1 MRTRLLASLV
11 AAGSVLV
18 ATGCGSG
25 TGAAPDPGQASPAPA
40 ASPIPPVKSP
50 RNVAAMARRPCE
62 LLTAQQATG
71 FGFDLPPVESD
82 GLFGTLDCQWRKTS
96 REQELVRK
104 VDLSMFT
111 NNPTLEVG
119 YSKDHQGL
127 PFFELTEIAGYPA
140 IVSRTNADIAV
151 CDIDI
156 KAAERQSVT
165 VTYHSEEQAL
175 RNNPQQSCEVGKQI
189 AAAVLMN
196 LPPKS

>member
-1 MRTRLLASLV
+1 MRSRFLASV
-11 AAGSVLV
+11 VVAGSVLV
-18 ATGCGSG
+18 AAGCGSG
-25 TGAAPDPGQASPAPA
+25 TGAAPEPAQPSPAPA
-40 ASPIPPVKSP
+40 ASPIPPVNHP
-50 RNVAAMARRPCE
+50 RDVAAMARRPCA

-71 FGFDLPPVESD
+71 FGFDLPPAESD

-96 REQELVRK
+96 REQELVRS
-104 VDLSMFT
+104 VDLSMFA
-111 NNPTLEVG
+111 NNPTLEVV
-119 YSKDHQGL
+119 YSKGHRGL

-140 IVSRTNADIAV
+140 IITRTNADIAH

-165 VTYHSEEQAL
+165 VIYHSEEQAL
-175 RNNPQQSCEVGKQI
+175 KNNPQQSCEVGKQI

>member
-1 MRTRLLASLV
+1 V
-11 AAGSVLV
+11 AASSMIVMTACSG
-18 ATGCGSG
+18 ATG
-25 TGAAPDPGQASPAPA
+25 TAPEPAPPDPSPA
-40 ASPIPPVKSP
+40 ASHIPPVKNP
-50 RNVAAMARRPCE
+50 RDVAAMARRPCE

-71 FGFDLPPVESD
+71 FGFNLPPEESD
-82 GLFGTLDCQWRKTS
+82 GLFGTLDCQWSKTT
-96 REQELVRK
+96 REQQLVRSL
-104 VDLSMFT
+104 DITMFT
-111 NNPTLEVG
+111 NNPTLEVA
-119 YSKDHQGL
+119 YSRDHRGL

-140 IVSRTNADIAV
+140 IVTRTNADIAH

-165 VTYHSEEQAL
+165 VIYHSEEQAL